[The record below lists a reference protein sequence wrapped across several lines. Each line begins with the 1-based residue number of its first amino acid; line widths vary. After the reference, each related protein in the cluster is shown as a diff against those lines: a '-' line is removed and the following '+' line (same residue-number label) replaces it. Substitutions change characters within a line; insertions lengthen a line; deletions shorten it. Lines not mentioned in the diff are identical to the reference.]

1 MEDKESLNQLEELAA
16 RLGMKIRY
24 ESLPAPGNMRLG
36 GCCRVKGEEFV
47 IIHRRASLQD
57 KIQII
62 VDALKR
68 HDLSDVY
75 VLPSLRKMLDKD
87 R

>member
-1 MEDKESLNQLEELAA
+1 
-16 RLGMKIRY
+16 
-24 ESLPAPGNMRLG
+24 MRLG